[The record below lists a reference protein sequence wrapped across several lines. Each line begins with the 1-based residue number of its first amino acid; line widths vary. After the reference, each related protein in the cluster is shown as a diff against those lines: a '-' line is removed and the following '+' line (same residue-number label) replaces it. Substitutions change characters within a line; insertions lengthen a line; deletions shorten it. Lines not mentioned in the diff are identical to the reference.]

1 MNRYINQYIAIP
13 AIFVAII
20 VIVLSKF
27 NDSEEVTPVVKHV
40 SSTKPRV
47 RGGDSSVSA
56 MSSNRIRREN
66 PSISEGITSNQAN
79 ISEEF

>member
-66 PSISEGITSNQAN
+66 PSILEKFAYGYPN
-79 ISEEF
+79 E